1 MKGDNPMKTRNKRFD
16 WLWMMAALAVAV
28 LPLGVGGCNTTE
40 GVGEDIEA
48 AGDAI
53 SDTARDAKD

>member
-1 MKGDNPMKTRNKRFD
+1 M
-16 WLWMMAALAVAV
+16 
-28 LPLGVGGCNTTE
+28 LGASGAMLTACNTTE